1 MSVAGRHPL
10 NGLAPLDDATELAL
24 LYRRVSK
31 DEQADAGR
39 VSLQTQ
45 DEDGRAYVGHRPRTR
60 LLMVYTDIETGR
72 RDDRADYQKLL
83 GRVRAEVAAGRR
95 VIVVVAALARLGR
108 RMTERVR
115 AWEELKALG
124 VTVHSVREGGQVSE
138 VMYNIMASLAQEEV
152 RLLSERVTRSNQ
164 SYRDH
169 GWVKPGG
176 CRWGY
181 RWRPATDIELAS
193 GSPSIVLEEDPETGP
208 YVRELFER
216 AERGESINALARWT
230 ASLPADAR
238 GRGQLGA
245 PRVLS
250 YAGIR
255 QMLRAPVYV
264 ARHGMFGDDVLDRA
278 AGRWPALVTDEQW
291 ARIHG
296 MPWRRRTRAT
306 GDGRYP
312 LTGLLW
318 CSQCRAYRMGGR
330 TIKPRIR
337 SAHQRLTALR
347 REYACSGHIYGARC
361 QMVIPAVLI
370 EQQLIEVLRKIFDPL
385 NEPGA
390 VERARSLAASAARS
404 EARRLS
410 GSRLGAL
417 RTELTKCETLLTESW
432 IQSTDGRLTP
442 TAFATIQARLSPE
455 IERLGAEVAALE
467 RAMPQREVRI
477 DTTAIEMVLGGAPA
491 WSAVLDDAASS
502 PDAWPALHGAASV
515 LIERV
520 WAVRTGRGRYRLD
533 VLYTETGLTV
543 LRFLASS
550 ERAAYV
556 EMYDTA
562 NALYQTTTFAR
573 A

>member
-1 MSVAGRHPL
+1 MSAAQRSPL
-10 NGLAPLDDATELAL
+10 AALDAMTEIAL

-45 DEDGRAYVGHRPRTR
+45 DEDGRTYISHRPRAR

-72 RDDRADYQKLL
+72 RDDRVEYQKMLAQ
-83 GRVRAEVAAGRR
+83 VRAETAAGRR

-108 RMTERVR
+108 RMMERVR

-138 VMYNIMASLAQEEV
+138 VMYNIMSSLAQEEV
-152 RLLSERVTRSNQ
+152 RLLSERISRSNK

-181 RWRPATDIELAS
+181 RWRPATEIELAA

-208 YVRELFER
+208 YLRELFER
-216 AERGESINALARWT
+216 AERGESINSLARWT
-230 ASLPADAR
+230 ATLPAEAR
-238 GRGQLGA
+238 GRGQNGA

-255 QMLRAPVYV
+255 QILRAPVYV
-264 ARHGMFGDDVLDRA
+264 ARQGTFDEDVLDRS
-278 AGRWPALVTDEQW
+278 AGRWPSLVSDEQW

-296 MPWRRRTRAT
+296 MPWRHKTRAA

-318 CSQCRAYRMGGR
+318 CSACRTYRMGGR

-337 SAHQRLTALR
+337 SAHGRLTALR
-347 REYACSGHIYGARC
+347 REYACTGHIYGSRC
-361 QMVIPAVLI
+361 QMVIPAALV
-370 EQQLIEVLRKIFDPL
+370 EQQVIDTLTRILREL
-385 NEPGA
+385 MEPA
-390 VERARSLAASAARS
+390 VGERARAISLADARS
-404 EARRLS
+404 EARQLS

-417 RTELTKCETLLTESW
+417 RTELTRHEALLTESW

-455 IERLGAEVAALE
+455 IERLGRAIAELE
-467 RAMPQREVRI
+467 QAMPKREVRV
-477 DTTAIEMVLGGAPA
+477 DAMVIEMVIAGASA
-491 WSAVLDDAASS
+491 WIDALDQASEDESGRAAIH
-502 PDAWPALHGAASV
+502 AAASV
-515 LIERV
+515 LVDRI
-520 WAVRTGRGRYRLD
+520 WAVRTGRGQYRLE
-533 VLYTETGLTV
+533 VLYTETGLAV
-543 LRFLASS
+543 LKMLAAS
-550 ERAAYV
+550 ERAEYV
-556 EMYDTA
+556 EMYYTA
-562 NALYQTTTFAR
+562 NALYQATTSISA
-573 A
+573 AL